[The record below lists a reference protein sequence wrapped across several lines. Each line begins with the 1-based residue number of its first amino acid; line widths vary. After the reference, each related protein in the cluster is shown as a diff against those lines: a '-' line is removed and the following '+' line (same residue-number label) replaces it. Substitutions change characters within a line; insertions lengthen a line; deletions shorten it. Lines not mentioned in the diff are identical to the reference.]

1 MEVYGGRWLG
11 HQETAG
17 TLGVRAEGL
26 GGGRRSHRVLHLSA
40 ADSEEIAPRA
50 RSNRPLREDGQV
62 SHAVERQAREACRAP
77 APGGIEE
84 GFRGP
89 AGAHVS
95 GSSRV
100 GSAQVRTGKT
110 AGDTGDFREAAFR

>member
-1 MEVYGGRWLG
+1 MEVSGGRWLG

-17 TLGVRAEGL
+17 TLGARAERL
-26 GGGRRSHRVLHLSA
+26 GGRRRSHRVLYLSA
-40 ADSEEIAPRA
+40 ADPEEIAPRA
-50 RSNRPLREDGQV
+50 RSNRPLREDGRV
-62 SHAVERQAREACRAP
+62 SQAVERQACEACRAP
-77 APGGIEE
+77 APGRVEE
-84 GFRGP
+84 GLRGP

-95 GSSRV
+95 GSSRA